1 VLVANDREQIKPL
14 LSNGKRMVA
23 VTLTGQVSRVELQS
37 KIDYLLGVEL
47 DNRLDNVNLVVFVV
61 MTDDKPRFSVYQN
74 AVANSNA
81 EFTDKTLAQMID
93 KLRQHIDWPIVALK
107 SDADLI
113 ALQTPTM
120 VTKFY
125 RSQSYA
131 SDIFHGFHIIAQQF
145 TSLCF
150 ASSLIDSVERQFD
163 FQFDFVVKLRD
174 DDFLLSTFN
183 LNTILAHF
191 DTLDTDLLAVG
202 CIGVVGGVNDHLRV
216 FKRIALKATSFDSLT
231 ISKLCLYV
239 VCKFYFL
246 KKQNSRY

>member
-1 VLVANDREQIKPL
+1 VLVANDREQVERL

-37 KIDYLLGVEL
+37 KIDNLLGVEL
-47 DNRLDNVNLVVFVV
+47 DNRLDNVNLVLFVA
-61 MTDDKPRFSVYQN
+61 MTDDKPRFSVYQK
-74 AVANSNA
+74 AVANSNIA
-81 EFTDKTLAQMID
+81 FANKTLMQMID
-93 KLRQHIDWPIVALK
+93 TLRPHIDWPIIALK
-107 SDADLI
+107 SDADLV
-113 ALQTPTM
+113 ALQNPTM

-125 RSQSYA
+125 RSQSFA
-131 SDIFHGFHIIAQQF
+131 RDIFHRFHGITQQF

-191 DTLDTDLLAVG
+191 DTLDTDLL
-202 CIGVVGGVNDHLRV
+202 
-216 FKRIALKATSFDSLT
+216 
-231 ISKLCLYV
+231 ISI
-239 VCKFYFL
+239 
-246 KKQNSRY
+246 